1 MKLRK
6 HQITMIAVKVAEI
19 LLSSKAISLDKGYS
33 KEDFL
38 KYIDH
43 VIYEELVLEDKL
55 NEEVREIL
63 RDYSSEFESGRV
75 EYHRLFKM
83 VKEKL
88 AKEKGIIL

>member
-6 HQITMIAVKVAEI
+6 HQITIVANNIANS
-19 LLSSKAISLDKGYS
+19 LLENVAISIDEDYS
-33 KEDFL
+33 KD
-38 KYIDH
+38 
-43 VIYEELVLEDKL
+43 ELVKYLDFIIFDELVKEDKL

-63 RDYSSEFESGRV
+63 RDYTNEFESGRV
-75 EYHRLFKM
+75 EYHRMFKM

>member
-6 HQITMIAVKVAEI
+6 HQITMIAVKVVDA
-19 LLSSKAISLDKGYS
+19 LLETKAIALDKGYT
-33 KEDFL
+33 KGEFI

-63 RDYSSEFESGRV
+63 REYSNEFDSGRV
-75 EYHRLFKM
+75 EYYRMFKM

-88 AKEKGIIL
+88 AKKKEIVL

>member
-6 HQITMIAVKVAEI
+6 NQMTMIAVKIAKA
-19 LLSSKAISLDKGYS
+19 LLSSQAIALDQGYT
-33 KEDFL
+33 KEEFM

-55 NEEVREIL
+55 NEEVRELL
-63 RDYSSEFESGRV
+63 REYTDEFESGRV
-75 EYHRLFKM
+75 EYHRMFKM

>member
-6 HQITMIAVKVAEI
+6 HQITMIAVKVSEA
-19 LLSSKAISLDKGYS
+19 LLGTKGVSLDKGYT
-33 KEDFL
+33 KEEFI

-43 VIYEELVLEDKL
+43 VIYEELNLEDKL

-63 RDYSSEFESGRV
+63 REYSEEFDSGRV
-75 EYHRLFKM
+75 EYHRMFKM

-88 AKEKGIIL
+88 AKEKGIVL

>member
-6 HQITMIAVKVAEI
+6 HQITMIAVKIAGT
-19 LLSSKAISLDKGYS
+19 LLESKAIALDQDYS
-33 KEDFL
+33 KDEFM

-43 VIYEELVLEDKL
+43 VIYEELILEDKL

-63 RDYSSEFESGRV
+63 REYTYEFESGRV
-75 EYHRLFKM
+75 EYYRMFKM

>member
-6 HQITMIAVKVAEI
+6 HQMTMIAVRIADA
-19 LLSSKAISLDKGYS
+19 LLESKAVALDQDYK
-33 KEDFL
+33 KEEFM

-55 NEEVREIL
+55 NEEVRELL
-63 RDYSSEFESGRV
+63 REYTNEFESGRV
-75 EYHRLFKM
+75 EYHRMFKM

>member
-6 HQITMIAVKVAEI
+6 HQITMIAAKVVGS
-19 LLSSKAISLDKGYS
+19 LLETEAIALDRDYS
-33 KEDFL
+33 KDDFL

-63 RDYSSEFESGRV
+63 REYSSEFDSGRV
-75 EYHRLFKM
+75 EYHRMFKM
-83 VKEKL
+83 VKDKL